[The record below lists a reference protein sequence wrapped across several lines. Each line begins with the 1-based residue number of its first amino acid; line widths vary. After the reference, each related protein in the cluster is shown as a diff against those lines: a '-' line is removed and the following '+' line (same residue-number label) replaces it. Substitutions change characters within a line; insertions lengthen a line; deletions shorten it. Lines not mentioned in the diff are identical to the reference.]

1 MAEQRPAVLTQRR
14 PATAAGPRQRRRT
27 GNTGAWLI
35 AAAGA
40 AIMLFPMYWMV
51 VTAFRPRSELF
62 SPDAGAFPSEPDLTN
77 FTIAWELLPWGRWFL
92 NSTLIVVISI
102 VLALAANLPMGYA
115 LAKFRFPG
123 RNVLFLLIISA
134 LAMPIQAILV
144 PEFLIVTKLG
154 WVNSIWG
161 AIIPRVAEV
170 FGVFVVRQFMLTI
183 PDELIEAARLD
194 GASEFQIFRQIVLPL
209 SKPVIG
215 VIVIFTALWRWNDFE
230 WPIVVLQDR
239 EAYTVQLGLV
249 LLKSFDAI
257 DWNAIMAMS
266 LLSILPVIIVF
277 VAFQRYFIQAIAST
291 GLK

>member
-1 MAEQRPAVLTQRR
+1 MVEQRIAPSPTARKRRR
-14 PATAAGPRQRRRT
+14 PA
-27 GNTGAWLI
+27 NTGLWVV
-35 AAAGA
+35 AALGA
-40 AIMLFPMYWMV
+40 AIMIFPMYWMV
-51 VTAFRPRSELF
+51 VTALRPRSELF
-62 SPDAGAFPSEPDLTN
+62 SPDAGVLPSHADLTN
-77 FTIAWELLPWGRWFL
+77 FTIAWDMLPWGRWFL
-92 NSTLIVVISI
+92 NSALIVVISI
-102 VLALAANLPMGYA
+102 VLALVVNVPMGYA
-115 LAKFRFPG
+115 LAKFRFRG
-123 RNVLFLLIISA
+123 RNILFLLIVSA

-183 PDELIEAARLD
+183 PDELLEAARLD
-194 GASEFQIFRQIVLPL
+194 GASEFQIFRRVVLPL
-209 SKPVIG
+209 SKPAIG

-249 LLKSFDAI
+249 LLKSFDAV
-257 DWNAIMAMS
+257 DWNAIMAMA
-266 LLSILPVIIVF
+266 LLSVLPVIVVF
-277 VAFQRYFIQAIAST
+277 VAFQRYFIQAIANT

>member
-1 MAEQRPAVLTQRR
+1 MVEQRIAPSPAARRRRR
-14 PATAAGPRQRRRT
+14 PANVGLWAVAA
-27 GNTGAWLI
+27 L
-35 AAAGA
+35 GA
-40 AIMLFPMYWMV
+40 AIMIFPTYWMV
-51 VTAFRPRSELF
+51 VTALRPRSELF
-62 SPDAGAFPSEPDLTN
+62 SPDAGVLPSQVDLSN
-77 FTIAWELLPWGRWFL
+77 FTVAWDMLPWGRWFL
-92 NSTLIVVISI
+92 NSALIVVISI
-102 VLALAANLPMGYA
+102 VLALAVNVPMGYA
-115 LAKFRFPG
+115 LAKFRFRG
-123 RNVLFLLIISA
+123 RNVLFLLIVSA

-183 PDELIEAARLD
+183 PDELLEAARLD
-194 GASEFQIFRQIVLPL
+194 GASEFQIFRRIVLPM
-209 SKPVIG
+209 SKPAIG

-249 LLKSFDAI
+249 LLKSFDAV
-257 DWNAIMAMS
+257 DWNAIMAMA
-266 LLSILPVIIVF
+266 LLSILPVIIIF
-277 VAFQRYFIQAIAST
+277 VAFQRYFIQAIANT

>member
-1 MAEQRPAVLTQRR
+1 MVEQRIAPSPTARKRRR
-14 PATAAGPRQRRRT
+14 PANAVLWLVAAV
-27 GNTGAWLI
+27 
-35 AAAGA
+35 GA
-40 AIMLFPMYWMV
+40 AIMIFPMYWMV
-51 VTAFRPRSELF
+51 VTALRPRSELF
-62 SPDAGAFPSEPDLTN
+62 SPDAGVLPSQADLTN
-77 FTIAWELLPWGRWFL
+77 FTIAWDMLPWGRWFL
-92 NSTLIVVISI
+92 NSSLIVVISI
-102 VLALAANLPMGYA
+102 VLALGVNVPMGYA
-115 LAKFRFPG
+115 LAKFRFRG
-123 RNVLFLLIISA
+123 RNILFLLIVSA

-183 PDELIEAARLD
+183 PDELLEAARLD
-194 GASEFQIFRQIVLPL
+194 GASEFQIFRRVVLPL
-209 SKPVIG
+209 SKPAIG

-249 LLKSFDAI
+249 LLKSFDAV
-257 DWNAIMAMS
+257 DWNAIMAMA
-266 LLSILPVIIVF
+266 LLSVLPVIVVF
-277 VAFQRYFIQAIAST
+277 VAFQRYFIQAIANT